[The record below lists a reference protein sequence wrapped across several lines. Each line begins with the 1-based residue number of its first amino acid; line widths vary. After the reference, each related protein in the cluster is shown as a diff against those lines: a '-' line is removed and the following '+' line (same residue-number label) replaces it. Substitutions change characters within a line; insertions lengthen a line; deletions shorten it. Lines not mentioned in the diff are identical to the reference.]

1 MDPLGFAASIIAVLG
16 AAKAGY
22 KALEKIHHTR
32 KAPGGVSDLLDE
44 LGCFKALLEEITEL
58 VDPQR
63 GLQGDKHLQDLVQ
76 RGGKIVGDI
85 NTLTAQT
92 WPSIHFFKLSEA
104 NRQRVTVLKDGG
116 KLKTLKDNLRIIHFD
131 LVAGLSI
138 VSVSSSVRLGDDI
151 AATTKLHQSNSAA
164 LSTLLQKVTFIEESA
179 LQLQEA
185 TGMLAMPIKEYN
197 SIVSRLDLA
206 DSGHSVPRFPYLAQ
220 SWAPDAIDDGP
231 RRASDPSSDLL
242 RQQTDELRRC
252 VDWCSCRCHTQ
263 SVSEFPWILK
273 TFLGQ
278 LFIERACNGLPCNER
293 RCQRS
298 PASSVNLTYH
308 LPKFLM
314 RRYLKFAMHHHPL
327 HGPNISVRMPRV
339 MEWQHEL
346 FKHAVAGDVRAIQS
360 LFSEGKAS
368 PFDVNPRGCNALIY
382 AAAHGNPELG
392 RFLLQE
398 GADPD
403 LTDSNG
409 RKPVELFAERAFA
422 GQLDHDLVKNMFE
435 GTTFV
440 ESRQFTILHKI
451 VLGLID
457 RDLKGEVE
465 LSTAAINDTDAQGR
479 TPLCWATI
487 RDDHS
492 SVETLLA
499 YGAGPNIA
507 DHTGSSCLHFAR
519 SPHVCQALLNK
530 HADVHARNRMYSR
543 TALHSF
549 CKRDGTVEM
558 IDHLVEAGLEVDA
571 RDADGETPLMN
582 AIFRGFTAATEK
594 LVDLGADL
602 NACNTSSHE
611 SSIHF
616 AVEFDRYDML
626 PLLLKKGVDYTARNI
641 RGRTIAHM
649 AARVASARTIEV
661 LSCLDLIDLD
671 LSLKDTD
678 GNTAADYLSS
688 RKIVTDMDVGVR
700 KAFTK
705 LQQTCRNSK
714 AFRGPHLRDIYDI
727 EAQKDLEKQKP
738 CQLPGAFPEPPGQ
751 QDTEKEDIWQDTV
764 ANFRCDYRSPCCFL
778 FDAPR
783 GVCSGVIS
791 YQSDGQVS

>member
-1 MDPLGFAASIIAVLG
+1 MS
-16 AAKAGY
+16 
-22 KALEKIHHTR
+22 
-32 KAPGGVSDLLDE
+32 
-44 LGCFKALLEEITEL
+44 
-58 VDPQR
+58 
-63 GLQGDKHLQDLVQ
+63 
-76 RGGKIVGDI
+76 
-85 NTLTAQT
+85 
-92 WPSIHFFKLSEA
+92 
-104 NRQRVTVLKDGG
+104 
-116 KLKTLKDNLRIIHFD
+116 
-131 LVAGLSI
+131 
-138 VSVSSSVRLGDDI
+138 
-151 AATTKLHQSNSAA
+151 
-164 LSTLLQKVTFIEESA
+164 FIEESA

-185 TGMLAMPIKEYN
+185 TGKLVMPIKEYN
-197 SIVSRLDLA
+197 SVVSRLDLA

-231 RRASDPSSDLL
+231 RRASDPSSDLS

-263 SVSEFPWILK
+263 SVSAFPWILK

-278 LFIERACNGLPCNER
+278 LFIERASNGPPCNER

-314 RRYLKFAMHHHPL
+314 QRYLKFAMHHHPL

-346 FKHAVAGDVRAIQS
+346 FKHAVVGDVRAIQS

-368 PFDVNPRGCNALIY
+368 PFDVNPRSCNALIY

-422 GQLDHDLVKNMFE
+422 GQFDHDLVKNMFQ

-519 SPHVCQALLNK
+519 SPYVCQALLNK

-558 IDHLVEAGLEVDA
+558 IDHLVQAGLEVDA

-582 AIFRGFTAATEK
+582 AIFRGFTAAAEK

-616 AVEFDRYDML
+616 AVQFDRYDML
-626 PLLLKKGVDYTARNI
+626 SLLLKKGVDYTARNI

-688 RKIVTDMDVGVR
+688 RKLVTDADVGVR
-700 KAFTK
+700 KAFRK
-705 LQQTCRNSK
+705 LQQTCRNGK
-714 AFRGPHLRDIYDI
+714 AFCGPHLRDIYDL

-738 CQLPGAFPEPPGQ
+738 CQLPGAFPEPQGQ

>member
-1 MDPLGFAASIIAVLG
+1 
-16 AAKAGY
+16 
-22 KALEKIHHTR
+22 
-32 KAPGGVSDLLDE
+32 
-44 LGCFKALLEEITEL
+44 
-58 VDPQR
+58 
-63 GLQGDKHLQDLVQ
+63 
-76 RGGKIVGDI
+76 
-85 NTLTAQT
+85 
-92 WPSIHFFKLSEA
+92 
-104 NRQRVTVLKDGG
+104 
-116 KLKTLKDNLRIIHFD
+116 
-131 LVAGLSI
+131 
-138 VSVSSSVRLGDDI
+138 
-151 AATTKLHQSNSAA
+151 
-164 LSTLLQKVTFIEESA
+164 
-179 LQLQEA
+179 
-185 TGMLAMPIKEYN
+185 
-197 SIVSRLDLA
+197 
-206 DSGHSVPRFPYLAQ
+206 
-220 SWAPDAIDDGP
+220 
-231 RRASDPSSDLL
+231 
-242 RQQTDELRRC
+242 
-252 VDWCSCRCHTQ
+252 
-263 SVSEFPWILK
+263 
-273 TFLGQ
+273 
-278 LFIERACNGLPCNER
+278 
-293 RCQRS
+293 
-298 PASSVNLTYH
+298 
-308 LPKFLM
+308 M

-403 LTDSNG
+403 LPDSNG

-422 GQLDHDLVKNMFE
+422 GQFDHDLVKNMFE

-457 RDLKGEVE
+457 RDLEGELE
-465 LSTAAINDTDAQGR
+465 LSTAAINDTDAQSR

-487 RDDHS
+487 RNDHS

-499 YGAGPNIA
+499 YGADPNIA

-582 AIFRGFTAATEK
+582 AIFRGFTAAAEK

-602 NACNTSSHE
+602 NACNISSRE

-616 AVEFDRYDML
+616 AVEFDRYDSL
-626 PLLLKKGVDYTARNI
+626 PLLVKKGVDYTARNV
-641 RGRTIAHM
+641 RGRTVAHM
-649 AARVASARTIEV
+649 AARVASAHTIEV
-661 LSCLDLIDLD
+661 LSRLDLIDLD

-688 RKIVTDMDVGVR
+688 RKLVTDTDVGVR
-700 KAFTK
+700 KAFRK
-705 LQQTCRNSK
+705 LQQTCRNGI
-714 AFRGPHLRDIYDI
+714 AFRGPHLRDIYDL

-751 QDTEKEDIWQDTV
+751 QDTEKEEIWQDTV
-764 ANFRCDYRSPCCFL
+764 ANFQCDYRSPCCFL

-783 GVCSGVIS
+783 GVCSGLIS